1 MNMLQTISSFLS
13 QFDLDVRKSGDA
25 RFMDQK
31 CTPDVVCFIADCLI
45 NLDPKGE
52 FTVQNL
58 WDMQYFIKN
67 ASAIFGK
74 PNPKNEA
81 AHSEYDKFIQ
91 QPLRMLAY
99 AHVLEIEKRG
109 TTNFYRVGNYDILD
123 YIATKER
130 NAYNFLYLYIT
141 KVLSD
146 SNMIRYFEKFKDVC
160 EKGSDTVKK
169 AEFKDL
175 KERYERFIIGNTKI
189 NGEVEVRRIFTKV
202 LNVYSAE
209 NGILGTERGRLS
221 PDIIYFSDLMYN
233 RKNWRDIDKAKAQ
246 TRQEAASAEDIKQ
259 QDAYDSYQVTK
270 AMNLLRKI
278 QVESEVKDQYAN
290 GEATQVHHIFSK
302 SQFPQIAHY
311 LENLIKLTATQ
322 HYTKAH
328 PSNNTQVTNRDYQ
341 LVCLLAKSQTIEQ
354 SLNTIGEKYYRKES
368 FVYVINVGL
377 DTELSMKL
385 SFAEIRT
392 QLRLIYNAAKS
403 RKYI

>member
-1 MNMLQTISSFLS
+1 MLQTINSFLS

-31 CTPDVVCFIADCLI
+31 CTPDVVCFISDCII

-52 FTVQNL
+52 FTVQDV

-109 TTNFYRVGNYDILD
+109 AANFYRIGNYDILD

-130 NAYNFLYLYIT
+130 NAYNFLYIYIT
-141 KVLSD
+141 KVLND
-146 SNMIRYFEKFKDVC
+146 SNMIKYFEKFKDVC
-160 EKGSDTVKK
+160 EKDSKIVKK
-169 AEFKDL
+169 AEFKEL

-189 NGEVEVRRIFTKV
+189 NGKVEVRRIFTKV

-209 NGILGTERGRLS
+209 NGIQGTERGRLS

-246 TRQEAASAEDIKQ
+246 TRQEASSAEDIKQ
-259 QDAYDSYQVTK
+259 QKAYDSYQVTK

-322 HYTKAH
+322 HFTKAH
-328 PSNNTQVTNRDYQ
+328 PSNNTQITNKDYQ

-377 DTELSMKL
+377 NTELSMKL

-392 QLRLIYNAAKS
+392 QLRLIYNAA
-403 RKYI
+403 

>member
-1 MNMLQTISSFLS
+1 MLQTINSFLS

-25 RFMDQK
+25 RFIDQK

-45 NLDPKGE
+45 NLDPKGD
-52 FTVQNL
+52 FTVQDV
-58 WDMQYFIKN
+58 WDMKYFIKN

-74 PNPKNEA
+74 PNPKNKT

-109 TTNFYRVGNYDILD
+109 AANFYRIGNYDILD

-130 NAYNFLYLYIT
+130 NAYNFLYIYIT
-141 KVLSD
+141 KVLND
-146 SNMIRYFEKFKDVC
+146 SNMIKYFEKFKDIC
-160 EKGSDTVKK
+160 EKGSEIVKK
-169 AEFKDL
+169 AEFKEL

-189 NGEVEVRRIFTKV
+189 NGVVEVRRIFTKV

-209 NGILGTERGRLS
+209 NGIHGTERGRLS

-322 HYTKAH
+322 HFTKAH
-328 PSNNTQVTNRDYQ
+328 PSNNTQITNRDYQ

-354 SLNTIGEKYYRKES
+354 SLNTVGEKYYRKES

-392 QLRLIYNAAKS
+392 QLRLIYNAA
-403 RKYI
+403 